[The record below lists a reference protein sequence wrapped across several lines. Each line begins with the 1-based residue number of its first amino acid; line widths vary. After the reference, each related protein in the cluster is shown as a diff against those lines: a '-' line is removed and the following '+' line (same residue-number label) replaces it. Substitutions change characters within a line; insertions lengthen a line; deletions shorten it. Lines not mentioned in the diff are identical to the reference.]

1 MRIKMIKNKNK
12 LKVNI
17 YFYILIN
24 IKNETSLF
32 Y

>member
-1 MRIKMIKNKNK
+1 MKIKMIKNKNK
-12 LKVNI
+12 LKVNT